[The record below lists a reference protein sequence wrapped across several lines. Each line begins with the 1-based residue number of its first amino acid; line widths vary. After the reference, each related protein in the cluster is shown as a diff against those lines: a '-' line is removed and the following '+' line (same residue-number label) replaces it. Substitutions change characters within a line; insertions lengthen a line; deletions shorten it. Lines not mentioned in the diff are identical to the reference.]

1 MARHVEHDPIQI
13 RTATRDPNELT
24 WADCLHREKGPD
36 ARRRQLSRLPL
47 GAATAVP
54 VVTAIRSHTN
64 VVSVE
69 PGDNRGERLA
79 RAYEEI
85 ALLSNDRDV
94 IGVSVTPISTRH
106 DGYRR
111 DHSTTLAVLVTLVWP
126 EPGS

>member
-1 MARHVEHDPIQI
+1 M
-13 RTATRDPNELT
+13 
-24 WADCLHREKGPD
+24 
-36 ARRRQLSRLPL
+36 
-47 GAATAVP
+47 
-54 VVTAIRSHTN
+54 TAIRSHTN

-79 RAYEEI
+79 RAIDEEI